1 MRFPYFNEDRKQS
14 IESLEFFFLL
24 HDFYLHLL
32 KKKEETNPKN
42 SAINEFVDAIK
53 NYDRWQFYRIK
64 NYVDS
69 LRDYVFWQYREFYLR
84 EMQKFVSHELT
95 GREFVD
101 HFYFKLLNDIDE
113 ANLLKKDFKKQE
125 TLELNPKSYQF
136 SKIISDF
143 YFALEAFDDEPE
155 PGDSSF
161 LSENQLRQIVK
172 DVLPRVEKYFLEE

>member
-24 HDFYLHLL
+24 HDFYVHLL
-32 KKKEETNPKN
+32 KKKKKTNPKN

-53 NYDRWQFYRIK
+53 SYDRWQFYRIQ
-64 NYVDS
+64 NYVNS
-69 LRDYVFWQYREFYLR
+69 LRDYVFWQYREFYLE

-101 HFYFKLLNDIDE
+101 H
-113 ANLLKKDFKKQE
+113 
-125 TLELNPKSYQF
+125 
-136 SKIISDF
+136 F

-172 DVLPRVEKYFLEE
+172 NVLPRVEKYFLEE